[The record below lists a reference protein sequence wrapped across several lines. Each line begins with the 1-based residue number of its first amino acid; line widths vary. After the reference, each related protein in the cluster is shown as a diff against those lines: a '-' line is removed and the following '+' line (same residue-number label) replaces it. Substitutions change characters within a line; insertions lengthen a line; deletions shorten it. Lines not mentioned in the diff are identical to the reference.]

1 MAPTTKMALKTT
13 SIMKGKTWSNE
24 TIEKATET
32 LLDEFPLP
40 ANVPGG
46 MVRYRQALTVSFLL
60 KAFLRISLESK
71 LGQVSDTEKSAADV
85 YHRAPVRYCII
96 FRFNFFF

>member
-1 MAPTTKMALKTT
+1 
-13 SIMKGKTWSNE
+13 MKGKIWSTE

-96 FRFNFFF
+96 FRFNFFFWSKKLLNPKD